1 MRLRRFCYV
10 LVSEFVWFTGVVVGG
25 WLVIGWMSLFLWD
38 EFWLVGLVG
47 LAWLA
52 SCALLVCVLRICII
66 EINICTITNV

>member
-25 WLVIGWMSLFLWD
+25 WLVVGWMSLFLWD

-47 LAWLA
+47 LAW
-52 SCALLVCVLRICII
+52 VGVLCFVGLCFA
-66 EINICTITNV
+66 NLYY

>member
-25 WLVIGWMSLFLWD
+25 MSFGW
-38 EFWLVGLVG
+38 

-52 SCALLVCVLRICII
+52 YGESASCALLVYVVFGARLVCVLRICII
-66 EINICTITNV
+66 EIKICTITNV